1 MISKYKF
8 KPFNYKHIIWD
19 WNGTLINDAWLFVD
33 VMNKLLKKYDLNEIN
48 INKYKNL
55 FEFPIKNYYKKIGFD
70 IKKNYFEKLGL
81 EFIKEYEKRLY
92 DATLYPLTENV
103 LSKLSTLK
111 IKHHILSASYQELL
125 INQIKHYKIE
135 KYFSH
140 VFGLNN
146 YFANSKIDEGKKL
159 IKKMETNNKDILF
172 IGDTIHDFEVAS
184 ELNIDCLLI
193 SHGHNSHSRLLKTNN
208 IVILNMEQIINEL
221 L

>member
-19 WNGTLINDAWLFVD
+19 WNGTIIDDAWLFVD
-33 VMNKLLKKYDLNEIN
+33 VMNKLLKKYNLNKIT
-48 INKYKNL
+48 INKYKNI
-55 FEFPIKNYYKKIGFD
+55 FQFPIKNYYKQLGFN

-92 DATLYPLTENV
+92 DARLYPLTENV
-103 LSKLSTLK
+103 LSKLSTSET
-111 IKHHILSASYQELL
+111 KHHILSASHQELL
-125 INQIKHYKIE
+125 NNQIKHYKIE

-140 VFGLNN
+140 VVGLSN
-146 YFANSKIDEGKKL
+146 YFANSKIEEGIKL
-159 IKKMETNNKDILF
+159 IKKMKTNNKDILF
-172 IGDTIHDFEVAS
+172 IGDTIHDFEVAN

-208 IVILNMEQIINEL
+208 MVIINMENIINEL